1 METLYPGHYWLCFY
15 TGFQASG
22 IGKFSFYIAD
32 IWSLASTIARRCS
45 PLKTSSNNCL
55 CLLAYTFATNIQ
67 GQGLST
73 TYGWVLLKW
82 ENIIEWPEICDCS
95 AWRVFLTLFEF
106 CFYSVCL
113 LACFVCFCV
122 KFRKFKKFFLNP
134 WSSHDVSAG
143 VVGASALCFTVTCVL
158 ESCASHGYG
167 LGQIEAWMR

>member
-32 IWSLASTIARRCS
+32 IWSLASTVARRCS

-55 CLLAYTFATNIQ
+55 CLLAYTFAANIQ

-82 ENIIEWPEICDCS
+82 GKYHWV
-95 AWRVFLTLFEF
+95 AWNLWLLSMACFSYLLEF
-106 CFYSVCL
+106 CCYSVCL

-122 KFRKFKKFFLNP
+122 KFRKFKKFSLNP

-143 VVGASALCFTVTCVL
+143 VVGASALCFTATCVL